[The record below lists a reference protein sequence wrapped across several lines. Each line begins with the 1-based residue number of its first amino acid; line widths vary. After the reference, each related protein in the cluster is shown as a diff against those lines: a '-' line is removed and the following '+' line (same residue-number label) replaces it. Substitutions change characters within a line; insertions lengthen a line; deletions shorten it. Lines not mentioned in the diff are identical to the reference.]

1 MLSNTGKAGLV
12 EMVNNM
18 KKNQKDLS
26 TGLSKLCVQSSSV
39 RLSEYHIHLV
49 KSYNLNISKLVRDEI
64 ERIHKE
70 SMEASK

>member
-1 MLSNTGKAGLV
+1 MLPNTGRRDWLNTV
-12 EMVNNM
+12 INM

-26 TGLSKLCVQSSSV
+26 TGLSKLNVQSSSV

-64 ERIHKE
+64 ERIHK
-70 SMEASK
+70 SMEAGK